1 LTVGCSVG
9 RIPIELG
16 KMFGESIGID
26 YTTRYFQMSTRLQET
41 GFLKFKDIDI
51 DLKKIEIH
59 NSNVS
64 LLQMNPL
71 NPDEKKINNCDWIII
86 DGLAIRKHCL
96 KEVLSKIMKLASRT
110 ANIVIVNV
118 EGVNAVEQREAVNI
132 LQQACDGVV

>member
-1 LTVGCSVG
+1 
-9 RIPIELG
+9 
-16 KMFGESIGID
+16 MFGESIGID

-51 DLKKIEIH
+51 DLKKIDIH

-86 DGLAIRKHCL
+86 DGLSIRKDCL
-96 KEVLSKIMKLASRT
+96 KEVLSKIVKLANRN
-110 ANIVIVNV
+110 ANIVIINV
-118 EGVNAVEQREAVNI
+118 EGVNAVEKREAVNI
-132 LQQACDGVV
+132 LKQVCDAVVESGE